1 MIAWTICR
9 AQHIVLKISHISGQD
24 TFANRID
31 TGWLYFASV
40 QLSVWTLIAVLLGGH
55 LRLQKTAN
63 PQYCAVFVL
72 VSLTNYCDR
81 RKSEQSKH
89 RIRHEQMKK
98 MKNFR
103 KQLASHEKTKKKKK
117 NKGVTAHLG
126 NT

>member
-63 PQYCAVFVL
+63 P
-72 VSLTNYCDR
+72 
-81 RKSEQSKH
+81 
-89 RIRHEQMKK
+89 
-98 MKNFR
+98 
-103 KQLASHEKTKKKKK
+103 
-117 NKGVTAHLG
+117 
-126 NT
+126 